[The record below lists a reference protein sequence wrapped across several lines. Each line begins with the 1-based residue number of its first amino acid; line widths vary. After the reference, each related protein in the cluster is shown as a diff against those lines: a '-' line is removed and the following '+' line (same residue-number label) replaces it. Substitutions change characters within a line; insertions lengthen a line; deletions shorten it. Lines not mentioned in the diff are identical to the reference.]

1 MTAVLFVL
9 ILISIWMGFYALAKQ
24 QGRILLR
31 LDKIDESRKIAGT
44 GPENPSDRTEPD
56 GLPLK
61 TYFPAFK
68 FPDLRGTRVALEDFR
83 GKRVLLVHWNF
94 ECGFCES
101 IARELGQLDT
111 SFQERNVQLGLLTY
125 GKSGSKQERVAA
137 HGLKCTVLLIT
148 DEDRPAPSGNDGTQG
163 ADLLREQGLVAGPWA

>member
-1 MTAVLFVL
+1 MIRRPPRSTLFPYTTL
-9 ILISIWMGFYALAKQ
+9 FRS
-24 QGRILLR
+24 
-31 LDKIDESRKIAGT
+31 T

-101 IARELGQLDT
+101 IAREVGQLAT
-111 SFQERNVQLGLLTY
+111 AFQEGQVQLVVLP
-125 GKSGSKQERVAA
+125 
-137 HGLKCTVLLIT
+137 HGHPHSN
-148 DEDRPAPSGNDGTQG
+148 DAPG
-163 ADLLREQGLVAGPWA
+163 AVQAV

>member
-61 TYFPAFK
+61 THFPAFK

-83 GKRVLLVHWNF
+83 GKRVLLVHWNLVCRLLL
-94 ECGFCES
+94 EKKKKVGQCE
-101 IARELGQLDT
+101 T
-111 SFQERNVQLGLLTY
+111 NVQERNDQLVVLTY
-125 GKSGSKQERVAA
+125 DDS
-137 HGLKCTVLLIT
+137 
-148 DEDRPAPSGNDGTQG
+148 
-163 ADLLREQGLVAGPWA
+163 